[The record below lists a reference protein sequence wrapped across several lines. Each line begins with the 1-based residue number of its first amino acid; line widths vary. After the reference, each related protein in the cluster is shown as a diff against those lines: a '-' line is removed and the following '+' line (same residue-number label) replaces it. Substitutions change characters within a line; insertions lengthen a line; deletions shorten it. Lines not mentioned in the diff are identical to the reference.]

1 LVNTSGNITS
11 GALALFTG
19 ILLLLP
25 AISSGEE
32 ILHHQIS
39 VALDPQARSVRAS
52 DVLTVPGSLFADDG
66 RKLSFALHEGLAPS
80 SPTPGVVLRKTG
92 SRGSTPG
99 IETYSAELPPS
110 LRTFTL
116 LYGGVIDHPLE
127 EVGREYA
134 RGQRQTPARIFE
146 DGAYLSPRSSWYPD
160 FGGALFSFSLS
171 VEVPAAWDAVSQGKR
186 TRHTVDAATRRVRW
200 EEKVPQDSIFL
211 LAGPYTEYARR
222 ESGPEAMVFLRS
234 PDEALANRYLEAT
247 LQYVAMYDDFI
258 GPYPYDKFALVENFW
273 ETGYGMPSFTLLGPK
288 VIRFPFILHSS
299 YPHEILHNWWGNGVY
314 IDYESGNWGEGLT
327 AYLADHL
334 IKEQRNQ
341 GADYRLTTLQKY
353 ADYVTSGRDLPL
365 ADFRSRHGSVS
376 EAVGYGKSLML
387 FHMLRRKLGDD
398 AFREGLRFFYAE
410 HRATVASFGDLEGA
424 FAQAAGESLDAFF
437 EQWLSRTGAPR
448 LEAEGVGIERDG
460 EGYILRGTL
469 RQTQVEEPF
478 LIDVPLAV
486 TLSGRD
492 EAVERI
498 VPMSG
503 RSVSF
508 ELPFSSIPLRADID
522 PAFDLFRRLDPL
534 EIPPALTMA
543 FGADEA
549 LILLPS
555 SSDSG
560 TLAAYRQLATSLSR
574 TGPGSVKVAVDSEF
588 ENLPSDR
595 SVWLLGWDN
604 RFLPQMMQAIGGED
618 LDAGES
624 TLLLGRSRLPRG
636 DHAFVLTARHPD
648 SPSLALLWIGVDNLD
663 AIPGLARK
671 LPHYHK
677 QSYLAFSG
685 DEPANVA
692 KGRWPVRESPLIF
705 NLAGDGGALASHG
718 ALPKRSSLAELEP
731 LFSRENLL
739 DSIAYLASPELGGRG
754 PGSPGLESAARYI
767 ADSFASAGLEPG
779 GNQAGSYFQ
788 TWTHKGDGDS
798 EEMTLRNVIGIIPG
812 TLPEREGEQVV
823 IGAHYDHLGLG
834 DRSAGTGVRRENEG
848 LFHPGADDNASGV
861 ALLLELARL
870 LGRGWKPERTVV
882 FAAFTAEEIGKV
894 GSRHYVEN
902 LAGPPPQSCRAMVN
916 LDTVGRLRDGKLMIL
931 GGSSARDWVHIFR
944 GPGYLAGVEVEMV
957 SEDLDSSDHVSFLEK
972 GIPAV
977 QLFTGPHL
985 DYHRPG
991 DTPDRI
997 DADGLLRLAALTKEV
1012 LQYLAAREE
1021 PLGSAS
1027 PTGGQTRKNAS
1038 SREAPRKSSL
1048 GTVPDFS
1055 FSGPGVRLTG
1065 TVPGSPA
1072 EKAGLREGDVL
1083 HTLGR
1088 AGIASLRDLAAALRS
1103 LSPGT
1108 TVAIGFSRDGRDLNA
1123 EAVLD
1128 DR

>member
-1 LVNTSGNITS
+1 VNKSGNTTC

-19 ILLLLP
+19 LSLLLP
-25 AISSGEE
+25 TISSGGEL
-32 ILHHQIS
+32 LHHELS
-39 VALDPQARSVRAS
+39 VALDPLARTVRAR
-52 DVLTVPGSLFADDG
+52 DVLTVPGPLFSDDG
-66 RKLSFALHEGLAPS
+66 KTLSFSLHEGLAPS

-92 SRGSTPG
+92 SRGSAPG
-99 IETYSAELPPS
+99 VETYAAELPPS

-116 LYGGVIDHPLE
+116 RYGGVIDHPLE

-134 RGQRQTPARIFE
+134 RGQRQTPGRIFE
-146 DGAYLSPRSSWYPD
+146 DGVYLSPRSSWYPD
-160 FGGALFSFSLS
+160 FDGTLFSFSLS
-171 VEVPAAWDAVSQGKR
+171 VDLPAAWDAVSQGRR
-186 TRHTVDAATRRVRW
+186 TRHAADGETRRVRW
-200 EEKVPQDSIFL
+200 EERVPQDSIFL
-211 LAGPYTEYARR
+211 LAGPYTEYIRR

-247 LQYVAMYDDFI
+247 LQYVAMYDGLI

-314 IDYESGNWGEGLT
+314 IDYDSGNWGEGLT

-398 AFREGLRFFYAE
+398 AFREGLRSFYAE

-437 EQWLSRTGAPR
+437 GQWLSRTGAPR
-448 LEAEGVGIERDG
+448 LEAEGVAVERDG
-460 EGYILRGTL
+460 EGYFLRGTL
-469 RQTQVEEPF
+469 RQTQAEEPF

-486 TLSGRD
+486 TLSGSD
-492 EAVERI
+492 KAVERI
-498 VPMSG
+498 VPMST
-503 RSVSF
+503 RSVPF
-508 ELPFSSIPLRADID
+508 ELPFSALPLRADID
-522 PAFDLFRRLDPL
+522 PSFDLFRRLDPL

-543 FGADEA
+543 FGAEEA

-555 SSDSG
+555 SADAPALAG
-560 TLAAYRQLATSLSR
+560 YRELAASLSR
-574 TGPGSVKVAVDSEF
+574 TGPGSVKIAVDSEF
-588 ENLPSDR
+588 ESLPLGR
-595 SVWLLGWDN
+595 SIWLLGWEN
-604 RFLPQMMQAIGGED
+604 RFLPQMLRALGNED
-618 LDAGES
+618 VAVGES
-624 TLLLGRSRLPRG
+624 TLLLGKTRLPQE
-636 DHAFVLTARHPD
+636 DHAFVLTARHPA
-648 SPSLALLWIGVDNLD
+648 SPALALLWIGVDNSD
-663 AIPGLARK
+663 AVPGLARK

-677 QSYLAFSG
+677 YSYLAFSG
-685 DEPANVA
+685 AEPENVA
-692 KGRWPVRESPLIF
+692 KGRWPVRESPLTF
-705 NLAGDGGALASHG
+705 NLAGDTKDFPPRGTLPRRSALAT
-718 ALPKRSSLAELEP
+718 LEP
-731 LFSRENLL
+731 LFSRKNLL
-739 DSIAYLASPELGGRG
+739 DTIAFLASPELEGRG
-754 PGSPGLESAARYI
+754 PGSPGLDRAARYI
-767 ADSFASAGLEPG
+767 AESFAASGLEPG
-779 GNQAGSYFQ
+779 GDDPGSYFQ
-788 TWTHKGDGDS
+788 SWTHRVDDGS
-798 EEMTLRNVIGIIPG
+798 EEVALRNVIGVIPG
-812 TLPEREGEQVV
+812 TLPEREGELVV
-823 IGAHYDHLGLG
+823 IGAHYDHLGFG
-834 DRSAGTGVRRENEG
+834 DGAVGADVRKGNEG
-848 LFHPGADDNASGV
+848 LLHPGADDNASGV
-861 ALLLELARL
+861 ALLLELARFL
-870 LGRGWKPERTVV
+870 SRDWKPERTVV
-882 FAAFTAEEIGKV
+882 FAAFTGEESGKI
-894 GSRHYVEN
+894 GSRHYVDG
-902 LAGPPPQSCRAMVN
+902 LADLPPHSCRAMLN
-916 LDTVGRLRDGKLMIL
+916 LDTVGRLGEGKLMVL

-944 GPGYLAGVEVEMV
+944 GAGFLSGVEVEMV
-957 SEDLDSSDHVSFLEK
+957 TEDLDSSDHVCFQDE

-991 DTPDRI
+991 DTPDKI

-1055 FSGPGVRLTG
+1055 FPGPGVRLTG
-1065 TVPGSPA
+1065 VVPGSPA

-1083 HTLGR
+1083 HAVGDDD
-1088 AGIASLRDLAAALRS
+1088 ISSLRDLAAALRS

-1108 TVAIGFSRDGRDLNA
+1108 TVAVGFTRDGRRLRA
-1123 EAVLD
+1123 EAVLA